1 MNKAGFN
8 KLINNSDPVLV
19 DFFASWCGPCQTMD
33 PVVQKV
39 AKEFKGKVKLIKIN
53 VDRNQGVTSSF
64 QVMGTPTFILFKN
77 GQVVWRHS
85 GLIPAYQMKKNI
97 LKFL

>member
-8 KLINNSDPVLV
+8 KLINTTEPVLV

-39 AKEFKGKVKLIKIN
+39 AKEFKGKIKLIKIN
-53 VDRNQGVTSSF
+53 VDRNQGVTSSLRI
-64 QVMGTPTFILFKN
+64 MGTPTFILFKK
-77 GQVVWRHS
+77 GEVVWRHS
-85 GLIPAYQMKKNI
+85 GLIPGYVMKKNI
-97 LKFL
+97 QKFL